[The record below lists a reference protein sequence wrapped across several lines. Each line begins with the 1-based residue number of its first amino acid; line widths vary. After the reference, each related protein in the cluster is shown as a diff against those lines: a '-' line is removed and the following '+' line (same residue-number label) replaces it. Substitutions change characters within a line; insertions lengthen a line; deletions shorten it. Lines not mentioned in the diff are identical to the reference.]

1 MEQITM
7 SLSIPADDLMQQ
19 GIMAVKAGDKDR
31 GRHLLTQAIAQDAQ
45 NQTAW
50 LWLASTT
57 DDDQE
62 KYTCLERVQAINPDT
77 KAGRQA
83 RTYLQRHPLAAPHP
97 ASPPTT
103 APTTSSASAP
113 APAPAP
119 AATAPAPAPAP
130 AATAPAPAPIIQV
143 RGNTRLLSLIAVLLL
158 LLVAGNVY
166 TVVTTYQQQQIEVA
180 RAASYTE
187 RVATIRERAEE
198 QRDLIQ
204 LVMDSYE
211 TEAYDNPRID
221 RIAEQQLIATEHTIH
236 ALQIIGIQNSQII
249 ELLAEAP

>member
-1 MEQITM
+1 M

-83 RTYLQRHPLAAPHP
+83 RTYMQRHPLAAPHP
-97 ASPPTT
+97 APPSTT
-103 APTTSSASAP
+103 APTTSSASA
-113 APAPAP
+113 A
-119 AATAPAPAPAP
+119 APAPAP

>member
-1 MEQITM
+1 M
-7 SLSIPADDLMQQ
+7 SLSIPADNLMQQ

-50 LWLASTT
+50 LWLAGTT

-77 KAGRQA
+77 KAGQQA

-97 ASPPTT
+97 APPSTT
-103 APTTSSASAP
+103 TPTTSSAS
-113 APAPAP
+113 
-119 AATAPAPAPAP
+119 APAPAPAP

-221 RIAEQQLIATEHTIH
+221 RMNPPQATPRSWQWLGGFL
-236 ALQIIGIQNSQII
+236 AGFSQWLFYIRSCVLVVI
-249 ELLAEAP
+249 VV